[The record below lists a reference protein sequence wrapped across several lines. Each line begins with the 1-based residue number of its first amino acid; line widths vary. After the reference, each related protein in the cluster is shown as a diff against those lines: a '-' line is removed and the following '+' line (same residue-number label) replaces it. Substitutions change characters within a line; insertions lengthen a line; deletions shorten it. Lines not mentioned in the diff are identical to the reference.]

1 LRRMWLTLKIAGINF
16 DGNEFV
22 KIIFNWFYK
31 VQIML

>member
-22 KIIFNWFYK
+22 KIIFNWF
-31 VQIML
+31 